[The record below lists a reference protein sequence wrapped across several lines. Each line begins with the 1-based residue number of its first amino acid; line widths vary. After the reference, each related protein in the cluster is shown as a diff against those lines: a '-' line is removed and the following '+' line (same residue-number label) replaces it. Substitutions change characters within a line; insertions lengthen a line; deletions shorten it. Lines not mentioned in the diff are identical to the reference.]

1 MAIFHWLK
9 DSATK
14 KSSAVRQDVGVAP
27 NDFATKK
34 SSALR
39 QDAGVVPNYFAKKKS
54 SALRQDA
61 GVVPNDFATKKSSAV
76 RQDAGVVP
84 YDFAAKKSSA
94 VRQDTGVVPYDFAA
108 KKSSAVRQDTGV
120 VPKDFAMKKSS
131 AVRQD
136 TGVVRLEHERS
147 CTPLSADDRSVDTWF
162 CDDAEKKQ
170 RTAKESQ
177 RPRSPVERRRVE
189 TGRPDDRYDDLVE
202 DVEDDGRWSGDER
215 REAGSDTPRSR
226 SPRFGAAIHLKPLIH
241 DKRSGLTRH
250 LPPARDAR
258 AGSTSVDESR
268 DKRDGSTSVDGSSDK
283 RDGSVVQLDDSD
295 DASDSSAD
303 QTDEVQQLPEYRTPA
318 VTWQD
323 SRKGPAEDDERTR
336 DTDSAA
342 SLEASAAENVAATR
356 RSRSDKDAS
365 HVARRA
371 RLDGDHVTRLA
382 VLATPPTIAARLL
395 KRRTFPPAV
404 EKKGKHCLADV
415 LLVVLKLYYDFD

>member
-14 KSSAVRQDVGVAP
+14 KSSAVRQD
-27 NDFATKK
+27 
-34 SSALR
+34 
-39 QDAGVVPNYFAKKKS
+39 AGVVPNDFAKKKS
-54 SALRQDA
+54 SAVRQDV

-76 RQDAGVVP
+76 RQDTGIVP
-84 YDFAAKKSSA
+84 NDFAAKKSSA
-94 VRQDTGVVPYDFAA
+94 VRQDTGIVLKDFAT
-108 KKSSAVRQDTGV
+108 KKSSVARQDV
-120 VPKDFAMKKSS
+120 
-131 AVRQD
+131 
-136 TGVVRLEHERS
+136 GVVRLEHERS

-162 CDDAEKKQ
+162 CDDAQKKQ

-189 TGRPDDRYDDLVE
+189 MGRPDDGYDDLVE
-202 DVEDDGRWSGDER
+202 EVDDGRWSGDER
-215 REAGSDTPRSR
+215 REDGSDTPRSR

-258 AGSTSVDESR
+258 
-268 DKRDGSTSVDGSSDK
+268 DGSTSVDGSRDK
-283 RDGSVVQLDDSD
+283 RDGSVVQLD

-318 VTWQD
+318 ATRQD
-323 SRKGPAEDDERTR
+323 ARKGPAEDDERTR
-336 DTDSAA
+336 DTDSDA
-342 SLEASAAENVAATR
+342 SLEAPAAENVAATR

-371 RLDGDHVTRLA
+371 RLDGDHVTRRA